1 MMSDSSPEAGPGPS
15 QRTVEIGTAILML
28 AFAGIV
34 MIGALQAGIGWG
46 AEGPR
51 AGFFPF
57 YVGVIILA
65 ASAVNLVQ
73 AFAEPAARLFAGWGQ
88 LGQVL
93 SVVVPTAAYVAVI
106 PWLGLYVA
114 SFLLIAVFM
123 RWLGH
128 YGWRLVAAVSVGVP
142 VAAFLMFE
150 KWFMVPLPKGPL
162 EDLLGL

>member
-1 MMSDSSPEAGPGPS
+1 MVDSSPGSESGPS
-15 QRTVEIGTAILML
+15 QRAVEIGVAILML
-28 AFAGIV
+28 AFAGIIV
-34 MIGALQAGIGWG
+34 IGSVKAGIGWG

-57 YVGVIILA
+57 YVGLVILV
-65 ASAVNLVQ
+65 ASLINLFR
-73 AFAEPAARLFAGWGQ
+73 AISERYERMFADWGQ

-93 SVVVPTAAYVAVI
+93 SVIAPTAVYVALI

-114 SFLLIAVFM
+114 SFILMAVFM

-128 YGWRLVAAVSVGVP
+128 YGWGMVAAISVSVP
-142 VAAFLMFE
+142 VLAFLMFE
-150 KWFMVPLPKGPL
+150 KWFMVPLPKGPV

>member
-1 MMSDSSPEAGPGPS
+1 MSDSSSDAGPGPS
-15 QRTVEIGTAILML
+15 QRTVEIGTAVLML
-28 AFAGIV
+28 VFASIV
-34 MIGALQAGIGWG
+34 IAGALQAGIGWG

-57 YVGVIILA
+57 YVGVLILV
-65 ASAVNLVQ
+65 ASVVNLVQ
-73 AFAEPAARLFAGWGQ
+73 AFGEPATRLFAGWGQ

-93 SVVVPTAAYVAVI
+93 SVVAPTAAYVAVI

-114 SFLLIAVFM
+114 SFLLIAGFM

-128 YGWRLVAAVSVGVP
+128 YGWRLVGMVSVGVP